1 MNMQLKN
8 RLIEFIGSLDDQKI
22 GDEAL
27 IKEAGALYKLLTRP
41 PGRKKKED

>member
-1 MNMQLKN
+1 MDKELKA
-8 RLIEFIGSLDDQKI
+8 RLVEFIGSLDDQKI